1 MKVLCWLLFL
11 ISTPS
16 LLGATISRRPNTPCL
31 SFAAKNAPLNHYERM
46 AGLTTLN
53 SDRIL
58 QGRNWNVKTLLYKS
72 ENGKDGRWL
81 GITGLALGLLVI
93 ISWFISPYLGIF
105 TTLPLGLAGLL
116 FNLISLKKANRR
128 WYRTR
133 TIRVLSI
140 IGLVLNGLL
149 TLSFLALLVL
159 SS

>member
-1 MKVLCWLLFL
+1 MKILCWLLFL
-11 ISTPS
+11 ISTSS

-31 SFAAKNAPLNHYERM
+31 SFAAKNAPLNHDERM

-53 SDRIL
+53 SDRI
-58 QGRNWNVKTLLYKS
+58 NWSVKTLLSKS

-81 GITGLALGLLVI
+81 AITGLALGLLVI

>member
-1 MKVLCWLLFL
+1 MKILCWLILLIHTPTLF
-11 ISTPS
+11 S
-16 LLGATISRRPNTPCL
+16 ATISRAPNTPCP
-31 SFAAKNAPLNHYERM
+31 SEEAKVGTANQIEPM
-46 AGLTTLN
+46 ADFIARG

-58 QGRNWNVKTLLYKS
+58 HDRHWSLQTLCSKP

-81 GITGLALGLLVI
+81 AITGLALGLLVI

-133 TIRVLSI
+133 TIRVLSM

-149 TLSFLALLVL
+149 VGSFLALLAL
-159 SS
+159 SY